1 MIRVGLV
8 GFGMAGRVFH
18 APLLSSVEGLE
29 LAAVLERT
37 SNKASERY
45 PGIKVYRTLDAML
58 ADASL
63 GLIVVASPNGTHFAL
78 AKEILRAGK
87 NVVVDKPMTITSAEA
102 AELIG
107 LAKEHGSLLAPFLNR
122 RWDSDFLTVQ
132 KLIHEDS
139 LGRLVAL
146 ESRFDRWRPAA
157 LTERLWKENPDLGGG
172 VLLDLGPHLGDQ
184 ALALFGKPDAVSA
197 EVVREKDGPG
207 VNDAFEIRLRYPGF
221 VVTLGAN
228 SLSLPA
234 APRFHLRGTKGN
246 FWKSGMDIQ
255 EAALNKVT
263 RIDDRAWGQ
272 EPSAAW
278 GILNVGIDG
287 GSVSRPVPSLTGDY
301 RLYYAGIRDALLG
314 KGPAPVT
321 GVDGWRVARLL
332 EYAVESSEQRRE
344 ITCDW
349 SGEP

>member
-1 MIRVGLV
+1 
-8 GFGMAGRVFH
+8 
-18 APLLSSVEGLE
+18 
-29 LAAVLERT
+29 
-37 SNKASERY
+37 
-45 PGIKVYRTLDAML
+45 
-58 ADASL
+58 
-63 GLIVVASPNGTHFAL
+63 
-78 AKEILRAGK
+78 
-87 NVVVDKPMTITSAEA
+87 
-102 AELIG
+102 
-107 LAKEHGSLLAPFLNR
+107 
-122 RWDSDFLTVQ
+122 
-132 KLIHEDS
+132 
-139 LGRLVAL
+139 
-146 ESRFDRWRPAA
+146 
-157 LTERLWKENPDLGGG
+157 LWKENPDLGGG